1 MKEIIQDKK
10 NWVQI
15 KGMPYYIS
23 KQGQV
28 YSVTSKRVL
37 KPILSKKGYY
47 IVSFKIK
54 GHRQRFFLHR
64 IIAEAFIPNP
74 ENKPFIDHINTI
86 KTDNRIENLRWVTA
100 KENTHN
106 PITILR
112 IRANTKYGEDNP
124 RTMTGKFGRLN
135 PRSRPIVQIK
145 DGKIVREFEC
155 ARQAMRETSIDC
167 CSITNCCRGKRKRAG
182 GYHWAYKEYTYEDL

>member
-74 ENKPFIDHINTI
+74 ENKPQVNHIDGI
-86 KTDNRIENLRWVTA
+86 KSHNYRSNLEWVTGSENMQHAYAHNLVKDKSEAGKQNIINAA
-100 KENTHN
+100 KKTLKRIWNN
-106 PITILR
+106 LTIFDIL
-112 IRANTKYGEDNP
+112 IPLVKEVG
-124 RTMTGKFGRLN
+124 GC
-135 PRSRPIVQIK
+135 S
-145 DGKIVREFEC
+145 VR
-155 ARQAMRETSIDC
+155 MVLSV
-167 CSITNCCRGKRKRAG
+167 
-182 GYHWAYKEYTYEDL
+182 